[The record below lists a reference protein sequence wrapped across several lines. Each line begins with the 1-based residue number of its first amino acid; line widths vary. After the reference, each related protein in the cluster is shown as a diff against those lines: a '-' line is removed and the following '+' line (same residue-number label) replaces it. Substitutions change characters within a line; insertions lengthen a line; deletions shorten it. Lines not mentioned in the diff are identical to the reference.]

1 MLRQSEHEMV
11 VVGVKHAATFS
22 LWIIMYYAK
31 QIDLPSIILEQ
42 RRQKGE
48 QIIFK
53 ECLMFQESTS
63 NKKKKSKISENGQG
77 MKRFRMIMC
86 F

>member
-53 ECLMFQESTS
+53 ECLMF
-63 NKKKKSKISENGQG
+63 
-77 MKRFRMIMC
+77 
-86 F
+86 